1 MQNISFAL
9 MGMTVMITLIGIYV
23 VGINAKLREEALA
36 RKELI
41 KELKGLKE
49 ALNKVVKDA

>member
-1 MQNISFAL
+1 

-23 VGINAKLREEALA
+23 VGINAKLREEIAT

-41 KELKGLKE
+41 KELKNLTETLKG
-49 ALNKVVKDA
+49 KVKDA